1 MASII
6 TLPAIVADA
15 ADAVVQ
21 SWLVAVGDT
30 ISRGQAVADIE
41 TEKATV
47 ELEAE
52 ASGTVSRILVEAGS
66 TVHVGAPILLLSD
79 GSETNE
85 ELEAF
90 LSDAAAPN
98 EPQSDSTDADA
109 DAGAGAGTPI
119 QPAPEAAP
127 EPASSVAEA
136 PRILIS
142 PLARR
147 RARERGIDISTV
159 TGSGPGG
166 RILRRDVENA
176 VNTAHVD
183 QVNNVVHEE
192 SGDSSFD
199 RVELTP
205 MRKAI
210 ARRLTESKTQ
220 VPHFYVSVDVDMD
233 ALLEL
238 RAKINTSLAADI
250 ERGSRSKV
258 SVNDLCVK
266 ALGLALRDVPE
277 ANVAWGG
284 DHVRHFRQA
293 DIAVAIATDGGLLTP
308 VVRQVES
315 LSISALTETLSDY
328 KQRAV
333 SGKIRQQELEGGTFS
348 LSNLGMFGTKEF
360 SAILNPPQAGI
371 LALGAAEKRAVVRT
385 DQLHIATQMTATLS
399 ADHRAI
405 DGAVG
410 AQLLAAFRQ
419 RLENPLGLLV

>member
-6 TLPAIVADA
+6 SLPAIVADA

-30 ISRGQAVADIE
+30 VSRGQAVADIE

-109 DAGAGAGTPI
+109 DADAHAPT

-176 VNTAHVD
+176 VSTAHVD
-183 QVNNVVHEE
+183 QVNNVVHAE
-192 SGDSSFD
+192 SSDSSFD

-348 LSNLGMFGTKEF
+348 LSNLGMFGAKEF

-410 AQLLAAFRQ
+410 AQLLVAFKQ

>member
-30 ISRGQAVADIE
+30 VSRGQAVADIE

-98 EPQSDSTDADA
+98 QPQSDSTDADA
-109 DAGAGAGTPI
+109 DADAHAPT
-119 QPAPEAAP
+119 QPAPEATP

-176 VNTAHVD
+176 VSTAHVD

-315 LSISALTETLSDY
+315 LSISALTETLTDY

>member
-21 SWLVAVGDT
+21 TWLVAVGDT
-30 ISRGQAVADIE
+30 VERGQPVADIE

-52 ASGTVSRILVEAGS
+52 ASGKVSRMLVEAGS
-66 TVHVGAPILLLSD
+66 TVQVGAPILLLSD
-79 GSETNE
+79 GSDSDE

-90 LSDAAAPN
+90 LSEATSPEERQSESAAADAYTSPVPATIP
-98 EPQSDSTDADA
+98 EPSSDVADA
-109 DAGAGAGTPI
+109 
-119 QPAPEAAP
+119 
-127 EPASSVAEA
+127 
-136 PRILIS
+136 RIFIS

-147 RARERGIDISTV
+147 RARERGLDITTV
-159 TGSGPGG
+159 SGSGPGG

-176 VNTAHVD
+176 VTTPDGSRINSVAD
-183 QVNNVVHEE
+183 DEA
-192 SGDSSFD
+192 GDSGFTE
-199 RVELTP
+199 VGLTP

-220 VPHFYVSVDVDMD
+220 VPHFYVSIDVDMD
-233 ALLEL
+233 ALFEM
-238 RAKINTSLAADI
+238 RSKINASLATDI
-250 ERGSRSKV
+250 ENGSRLKV

-266 ALGLALRDVPE
+266 ALGLALRDVPD

-284 DHVRHFRQA
+284 DHVRQFRQA
-293 DIAVAIATDGGLLTP
+293 DIAVAIATEGGLLTP
-308 VVRQVES
+308 VVRQVDS

-333 SGKIRQQELEGGTFS
+333 NGKIRQHELEGGTFS
-348 LSNLGMFGTKEF
+348 LSNLGMYGTKEF

-371 LALGAAEKRAVVRT
+371 FALGAAEKRAVVRE
-385 DQLHIATQMTATLS
+385 DQLQIATQMTATLS

-405 DGAVG
+405 DGAV
-410 AQLLAAFRQ
+410 AAKLLAAFQQ

>member
-15 ADAVVQ
+15 TDAVVQ
-21 SWLVAVGDT
+21 SWLVSVGDT
-30 ISRGQAVADIE
+30 VEHGQPVADIE

-52 ASGTVSRILVEAGS
+52 ASGTVSRLLVEAGS
-66 TVHVGAPILLLSD
+66 IVHVGAPILLLTDGTESSD
-79 GSETNE
+79 ELDVLLSESVRSEEPREPVERDTSTEPDATPTNHV
-85 ELEAF
+85 
-90 LSDAAAPN
+90 
-98 EPQSDSTDADA
+98 ADA
-109 DAGAGAGTPI
+109 
-119 QPAPEAAP
+119 
-127 EPASSVAEA
+127 
-136 PRILIS
+136 RIFIS

-147 RARERGIDISTV
+147 RARERGIDPSAL

-176 VNTAHVD
+176 ITSPRLTPVNDVVD
-183 QVNNVVHEE
+183 ETSNSDYEK
-192 SGDSSFD
+192 
-199 RVELTP
+199 VELTS

-233 ALLEL
+233 ALFEL
-238 RAKINTSLAADI
+238 RTKINASLTLEI
-250 ERGSRSKV
+250 GSGARSKV

-284 DHVRHFRQA
+284 DHLRRFRHA

-308 VVRQVES
+308 VVRKVES
-315 LSISALTETLSDY
+315 LSISALTEELSDY
-328 KQRAV
+328 KQRAS

-348 LSNLGMFGTKEF
+348 LSNLGMFGTREF

-371 LALGAAEKRAVVRT
+371 LALGAAEKRAVVREN
-385 DQLHIATQMTATLS
+385 QLQIATQMTATLS

-405 DGAVG
+405 DGAVA
-410 AQLLAAFRQ
+410 AQLLAAFQQ